1 MWLLESNT
9 RDTIVQAE
17 KSGFSPNAEQLT
29 AFRSETSEEGGSGI
43 MSIAGDTADISI
55 KGVLTNVPNFMAMI
69 FGGGNTTYSDII
81 SAIAFAEQN
90 ETIKNIVLSV
100 DSPGGQIAGLFNA
113 VSAIASA
120 KKPVKAVVANQAASA
135 AFALVAQ
142 ADEIVA
148 ANEATS
154 VGSVGIRVDMGVD
167 DDTVV
172 ITSTEAPKK
181 APDVRTEEGKAV
193 VREQL
198 DAFHNVFV
206 SSIAK
211 GRDTTIE
218 KVNSDFGRGTMIL
231 AGEAVKRG
239 MIDSVAGSIPQ
250 APSAASTDGPAA
262 VVPVLTDDTSAT
274 NGENKREVSM
284 DIEKLRTEHAATFAA
299 AVQIGV
305 SKERDRVSAHLKMGE
320 ASGAMD
326 TATKAIAE
334 GTAFASDLVQADYM
348 AAGMKKSELAARV
361 EDNPDDLE
369 APAAAGGPSAE
380 DKVADAVCAALGY
393 DEEVTA

>member
-9 RDTIVQAE
+9 RDTIIQAE
-17 KSGFSPNAEQLT
+17 KSGFSPNAERLT
-29 AFRSETSEEGGSGI
+29 AFRSETSEEDGSGI

-81 SAIAFAEQN
+81 SAIASAEQN

-154 VGSVGIRVDMGVD
+154 VGSVGVRVDMGVD
-167 DDTVV
+167 DGTVV

-250 APSAASTDGPAA
+250 APSATSTGGPAA
-262 VVPVLTDDTSAT
+262 VAPALIDDTNAT
-274 NGENKREVSM
+274 NGENQREVSM
-284 DIEKLRTEHAATFAA
+284 DINKLKTEHAATFAA
-299 AVQIGV
+299 AVRIGV
-305 SKERDRVSAHLKMGE
+305 DQERDRVSAHLTMGE
-320 ASGAMD
+320 ASGDMA
-326 TATKAIAE
+326 TATAAIADGSE
-334 GTAFASDLVQADYM
+334 MTALLNAKYM
-348 AAGMKKSELAARV
+348 AAGMKKSEQTARV
-361 EDNPDDLE
+361 EDNPGELNT
-369 APAAAGGPSAE
+369 PAAEADGASAA
-380 DKVADAVCAALGY
+380 DQVADAVCAALGH
-393 DEEVTA
+393 DEEVMA